1 MQIGKVMEDLGG
13 YLQVDGYSKVNG
25 EGFADLLQLM
35 MGLVSQSDVQG
46 LPSSNTL
53 PLNGKEQGFPV
64 TAEAGPEED
73 EFNKQNN
80 LTQNNI
86 LVANPVLYNLCSIVP
101 VNQPTDIQGTAETSP
116 GAEAPAGGTF
126 ANFGGNNLTSQ
137 QASQNHEQ
145 LEMMVNLSPS
155 GNGGNVTIQ
164 SKALTLEQGRVTG
177 IPSFDDAELTTS
189 PKQAGQGVLSQPLVE
204 GNSPL
209 QLNNDI
215 PLNKTVLSPG
225 LPENNQLLIT
235 PQVKDATQQVVYDSN
250 PRPGVFVQEADAVIR
265 PVEQTA
271 TPDSMEGNAF
281 TPVKE
286 RGHFTGIPGQE
297 GSELQPLP
305 GNIDEPGSAVE
316 ITRVSAGKEKPLE
329 KLLGQESTPNLPN
342 DQELQQAEPRKN
354 GTSVVPSQPV
364 LNPKDE
370 QQVDAGITREKPSL
384 SVDQLVETG
393 DAGNQPNGDLSGG
406 KQNLDRSAKKE
417 TVPQKEGFSPEVKL
431 HYAQETIHSSA
442 AKPVEQNNISFLNR
456 EVPVTHLPVRL
467 TEMIRAMLVQQSAGE
482 TTLKMRLKPEQLGEV
497 TVKLTWSKGELT
509 AQFVTSSGMAKEALE
524 SSFPQ
529 LKEVLAQHNIRLGEA
544 AVFVGQQSGQ
554 GNQHSFSQSQP
565 WYTKGQGKYKGGYPG
580 IQVQEEPTS
589 TGHILN
595 EDTGVNI
602 VV

>member
-1 MQIGKVMEDLGG
+1 
-13 YLQVDGYSKVNG
+13 
-25 EGFADLLQLM
+25 
-35 MGLVSQSDVQG
+35 
-46 LPSSNTL
+46 
-53 PLNGKEQGFPV
+53 QGFPV

-73 EFNKQNN
+73 DFNKQNN

-86 LVANPVLYNLCSIVP
+86 LVANPVFYNL
-101 VNQPTDIQGTAETSP
+101 
-116 GAEAPAGGTF
+116 
-126 ANFGGNNLTSQ
+126 
-137 QASQNHEQ
+137 
-145 LEMMVNLSPS
+145 PS
-155 GNGGNVTIQ
+155 GNEGNVTIQ
-164 SKALTLEQGRVTG
+164 SKALTLEQGRV
-177 IPSFDDAELTTS
+177 
-189 PKQAGQGVLSQPLVE
+189 
-204 GNSPL
+204 N
-209 QLNNDI
+209 
-215 PLNKTVLSPG
+215 
-225 LPENNQLLIT
+225 
-235 PQVKDATQQVVYDSN
+235 
-250 PRPGVFVQEADAVIR
+250 
-265 PVEQTA
+265 
-271 TPDSMEGNAF
+271 
-281 TPVKE
+281 
-286 RGHFTGIPGQE
+286 GIPGQE

-305 GNIDEPGSAVE
+305 GNIDKPGSAVE

-342 DQELQQAEPRKN
+342 DQELQQAESRKN
-354 GTSVVPSQPV
+354 GTSVVPTQLV

-370 QQVDAGITREKPSL
+370 QQVDAGITRGKPSL

-456 EVPVTHLPVRL
+456 EVSVTHLPVRL

-524 SSFPQ
+524 ASFPQ

-554 GNQHSFSQSQP
+554 GNQHSFSQSQL